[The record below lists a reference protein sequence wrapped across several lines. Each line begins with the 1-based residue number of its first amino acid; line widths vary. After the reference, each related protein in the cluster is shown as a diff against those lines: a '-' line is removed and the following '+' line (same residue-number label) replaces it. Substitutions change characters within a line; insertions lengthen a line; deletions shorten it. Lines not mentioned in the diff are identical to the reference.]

1 VKSVSSTGAS
11 RSNLSHPRRGYPL
24 LTHITSSQ
32 NAFRQN
38 ILQMHESAQA
48 SLFSTVA
55 SRQSVAYT
63 LTEDPNAPIL
73 QNAAP
78 EPKSFK
84 QRHPMG
90 EESGSFEASI
100 ENEQLVVRTPYM
112 HNKF

>member
-1 VKSVSSTGAS
+1 
-11 RSNLSHPRRGYPL
+11 
-24 LTHITSSQ
+24 
-32 NAFRQN
+32 
-38 ILQMHESAQA
+38 MHESAQA